1 MMERWELPKG
11 WEWKKL
17 KTLITVNYGKGLS
30 EKLRLSGNVPVYGAN
45 GVVGFHNASITKG
58 QTIVIGRKGS
68 AGAVNWSEI
77 ACWPI
82 DTTFFIDE
90 FPEILYPKF
99 LYQFL
104 RSQQID
110 RLQQSAAIPGL
121 NRDVLYSV
129 EVPIPYPD
137 DPARSLA
144 EQRRIVAR
152 LETLLGEARALR
164 AEVQFMRRDLA
175 QVMESA
181 LAEAFPA
188 PQREVAEGWGWKRL
202 GDFCKTTSGGTPKRN
217 VADYYGGTIPWLKS
231 GELNDGVIL
240 QTEETIT
247 EKGLNESNAKIF
259 PKGTLLIALYGA
271 TVGKLGILGIDS
283 TTNQAICAIFPSD
296 DVEKTFLFWFL
307 RAIRQ
312 KLLKSS
318 FGGAQPN
325 ISQEIIRNL
334 EVPIPYPNDPAR
346 SLDEQRR
353 IVASLE
359 RIAEET
365 RALDASLAQDLRDL
379 EALEQ
384 SILAAAFRGEV

>member
-1 MMERWELPKG
+1 MERWELPKG
-11 WEWKKL
+11 WAWKKL

-30 EKLRLSGNVPVYGAN
+30 EKLRLGGNVPVYGAN

-137 DPARSLA
+137 EPARSLA
-144 EQRRIVAR
+144 EQRRIAAR

-164 AEVQFMRRDLA
+164 EEVQSMR
-175 QVMESA
+175 
-181 LAEAFPA
+181 
-188 PQREVAEGWGWKRL
+188 
-202 GDFCKTTSGGTPKRN
+202 
-217 VADYYGGTIPWLKS
+217 
-231 GELNDGVIL
+231 
-240 QTEETIT
+240 
-247 EKGLNESNAKIF
+247 
-259 PKGTLLIALYGA
+259 
-271 TVGKLGILGIDS
+271 
-283 TTNQAICAIFPSD
+283 
-296 DVEKTFLFWFL
+296 
-307 RAIRQ
+307 
-312 KLLKSS
+312 
-318 FGGAQPN
+318 
-325 ISQEIIRNL
+325 
-334 EVPIPYPNDPAR
+334 
-346 SLDEQRR
+346 
-353 IVASLE
+353 
-359 RIAEET
+359 
-365 RALDASLAQDLRDL
+365 RDL

-384 SILAAAFRGEV
+384 SILAAAFRGEM

>member
-1 MMERWELPKG
+1 MMERRDLPKG
-11 WEWKKL
+11 WAWKKL

-30 EKLRLSGNVPVYGAN
+30 EKLRLGGNVPVYGAN

-129 EVPIPYPD
+129 QVPIPYPD

-144 EQRRIVAR
+144 EQRRIAAR

-164 AEVQFMRRDLA
+164 AEVQSMRRDLA

-188 PQREVAEGWGWKRL
+188 PQGEAAEGWGWKKVSEIVEIHDRGRIPIKESQRIAGNTPYCGANGIIDYVDGYTHE
-202 GDFCKTTSGGTPKRN
+202 GDFVLLAEDGGNFKGFEQSAYLMSGKFWANNHVHVLRGKEKLLDSKYLYFVLYFSDLTP
-217 VADYYGGTIPWLKS
+217 YLT
-231 GELNDGVIL
+231 
-240 QTEETIT
+240 
-247 EKGLNESNAKIF
+247 
-259 PKGTLLIALYGA
+259 GA
-271 TVGKLGILGIDS
+271 TRPKLTQSAL
-283 TTNQAICAIFPSD
+283 
-296 DVEKTFLFWFL
+296 
-307 RAIRQ
+307 Q
-312 KLLKSS
+312 K
-318 FGGAQPN
+318 
-325 ISQEIIRNL
+325 III
-334 EVPIPYPNDPAR
+334 PIPYPNDPAR
-346 SLDEQRR
+346 SLAEQRR

>member
-1 MMERWELPKG
+1 MCLSMAQ
-11 WEWKKL
+11 
-17 KTLITVNYGKGLS
+17 TVLW
-30 EKLRLSGNVPVYGAN
+30 
-45 GVVGFHNASITKG
+45 ASITHQLQKAKRSL
-58 QTIVIGRKGS
+58 IGRKGS

-144 EQRRIVAR
+144 EQRRIVA
-152 LETLLGEARALR
+152 
-164 AEVQFMRRDLA
+164 
-175 QVMESA
+175 
-181 LAEAFPA
+181 
-188 PQREVAEGWGWKRL
+188 
-202 GDFCKTTSGGTPKRN
+202 
-217 VADYYGGTIPWLKS
+217 
-231 GELNDGVIL
+231 
-240 QTEETIT
+240 
-247 EKGLNESNAKIF
+247 
-259 PKGTLLIALYGA
+259 
-271 TVGKLGILGIDS
+271 
-283 TTNQAICAIFPSD
+283 
-296 DVEKTFLFWFL
+296 
-307 RAIRQ
+307 
-312 KLLKSS
+312 
-318 FGGAQPN
+318 
-325 ISQEIIRNL
+325 
-334 EVPIPYPNDPAR
+334 
-346 SLDEQRR
+346 
-353 IVASLE
+353 SLE

-384 SILAAAFRGEV
+384 SILAAAFRGEG